1 MHPPAP
7 KAVLDGTIFVYDY
20 LAPLSS
26 MRRDFTTDRVLLIRH
41 TTFIWYIVDV
51 ARKNLASNWKLW

>member
-7 KAVLDGTIFVYDY
+7 KAILDGTIFVCDY

-26 MRRDFTTDRVLLIRH
+26 MRCDFTTDRVLLIRH
-41 TTFIWYIVDV
+41 TTFIRYIVDV
-51 ARKNLASNWKLW
+51 ARKNLARN

>member
-20 LAPLSS
+20 LVPLSR
-26 MRRDFTTDRVLLIRH
+26 MRHDFTTDRGLLIRH
-41 TTFIWYIVDV
+41 TTFIRYIVDV
-51 ARKNLASNWKLW
+51 ARKNLARN